1 MAFSTRVLPDWAGR
15 CRCSHTSGHSAIAA
29 MTSAR
34 MSLGWGLV

>member
-29 MTSAR
+29 ITSAR
-34 MSLGWGLV
+34 MSFGWGLV